1 MKKLFY
7 ILSAALLTASC
18 ATIAPE
24 ITRES
29 QYPRMYEERPLSL
42 LVMPP
47 INNTSFVEAKDLLYT
62 SISKPLAEAG
72 YYVISPF
79 LAMDILR
86 AESAYDAELFV
97 AASLT
102 PFKNYF
108 GADAVVFSE
117 INKWAKVGVGIDAD
131 IRYFIRSA
139 TTGEI
144 LFDRS
149 CDLFLDLSS
158 DSDSDDNKKTSLLSV
173 LVDLATTAINTAMT
187 DHIVAARKANNYI
200 FEDLPRGKYSPQY
213 MQDMDVHADEMNIS
227 KTVK

>member
-1 MKKLFY
+1 MKRVLI
-7 ILSAALLTASC
+7 IL
-18 ATIAPE
+18 ATIA
-24 ITRES
+24 ILSSCGMTTGLTRGT
-29 QYPRMYEERPLSL
+29 QYPLMYKEKPVTL

-47 INNTSFVEAKDLLYT
+47 INNTTNVEAKDLLYT
-62 SISKPLAEAG
+62 SISKPLIDAG
-72 YYVISPF
+72 YYVIPPMITMEV
-79 LAMDILR
+79 LKE
-86 AESAYDAELFV
+86 ESAYDSEIFV
-97 AASLT
+97 DSSLDM
-102 PFKNYF
+102 FKTFF

-158 DSDSDDNKKTSLLSV
+158 DSDLDDNKKTSLLSV

>member
-1 MKKLFY
+1 MKKILLFLVFAAV
-7 ILSAALLTASC
+7 LSSCGSTSSLT
-18 ATIAPE
+18 
-24 ITRES
+24 RGS
-29 QYPRMYEERPLSL
+29 QYPLMYEEKPLTL

-47 INNTSFVEAKDLLYT
+47 INNTTNVEAKDLLYT
-62 SISKPLAEAG
+62 SISKPLIDAG
-72 YYVISPF
+72 YYVIPP
-79 LAMDILR
+79 MIVMEVLR
-86 AESAYDAELFV
+86 EESAYDAEIFV
-97 AASLT
+97 DSSLDM
-102 PFKNYF
+102 FKEFF

-158 DSDSDDNKKTSLLSV
+158 DSDNKTNSSFLSV
-173 LVDLATTAINTAMT
+173 LIDLASTAINTAMT
-187 DHIVAARKANNYI
+187 DHIVAARKANYYI
-200 FEDLPRGKYSPQY
+200 FKDLPRGKYSPDY
-213 MQDMDVHADEMNIS
+213 LQDRDVSADEMNIT

>member
-1 MKKLFY
+1 MKRVLI
-7 ILSAALLTASC
+7 IL
-18 ATIAPE
+18 ATIALLSSCGMTTGL
-24 ITRES
+24 TRGT
-29 QYPRMYEERPLSL
+29 QYPLMYKEKPVTL

-47 INNTSFVEAKDLLYT
+47 INNTTNVEAKDLLYT
-62 SISKPLAEAG
+62 SISKPLIDAG
-72 YYVISPF
+72 YYVIPPMITMEV
-79 LAMDILR
+79 LKE
-86 AESAYDAELFV
+86 ESAYDSEIFV
-97 AASLT
+97 DSSLDM
-102 PFKNYF
+102 FKTFF
-108 GADAVVFSE
+108 GADAVVLSE

-139 TTGEI
+139 TTGQI